1 MNTAENHAEKKHIE
15 FIRSLLAFA
24 NFDGRPTA
32 EHYHQAVTH
41 PLMTEKEAAARLSVS
56 CEQLRK
62 WRRLGIELPYH
73 RIGNNIRYSVVDV
86 ILYEHSK
93 KITPTG

>member
-1 MNTAENHAEKKHIE
+1 MNADKQTPSVLSFLKEL
-15 FIRSLLAFA
+15 SG
-24 NFDGRPTA
+24 FDGDPTT
-32 EHYHQAVTH
+32 EHYQHAITF
-41 PLMTEKEAAARLSVS
+41 PLMTERETASRLSVS

-73 RIGNNIRYSVVDV
+73 RLGNNIRYSAVDV

-93 KITPTG
+93 KITPTV

>member
-1 MNTAENHAEKKHIE
+1 MALRTKHTDLIQ
-15 FIRSLLAFA
+15 SLLELSS
-24 NFDGRPTA
+24 FDGKPTA
-32 EHYHQAVTH
+32 KHYQQAITS
-41 PLMTEKEAAARLSVS
+41 PLMTEKETASRLSVS

-73 RIGNNIRYSVVDV
+73 RLGSNIRYSAVDV

-93 KITPTG
+93 KITPAA

>member
-1 MNTAENHAEKKHIE
+1 METENPTNFTGFLKEL
-15 FIRSLLAFA
+15 SD
-24 NFDGRPTA
+24 FDGQPTA
-32 EHYHQAVTH
+32 KHYQQAITF
-41 PLMTEKEAAARLSVS
+41 PLITEKEAAVRLSVS

-73 RIGNNIRYSVVDV
+73 RLGNNIRYSVVDV

-93 KITPTG
+93 KITPAA